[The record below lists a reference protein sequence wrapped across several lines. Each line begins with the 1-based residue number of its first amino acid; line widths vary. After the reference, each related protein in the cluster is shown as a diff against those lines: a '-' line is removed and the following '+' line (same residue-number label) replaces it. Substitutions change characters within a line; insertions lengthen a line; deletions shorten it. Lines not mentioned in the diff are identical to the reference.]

1 MTKVTMYT
9 KTFCGY
15 CMAAKRF
22 LSNRGIEFEEINI
35 QSDPSLRREMLDR
48 AEGRFTVPQI
58 FIADKAAGGYTEL
71 RTLGRP
77 GELDELLGSSAP
89 G

>member
-1 MTKVTMYT
+1 
-9 KTFCGY
+9 
-15 CMAAKRF
+15 MAAKRF
-22 LSNRGIEFEEINI
+22 LDDRGIEFEEINI

-58 FIADKAAGGYTEL
+58 FIGDQGVGGYTEL
-71 RTLGRP
+71 RALGLS
-77 GELDELLGSSAP
+77 GELDELVGSSET